1 MEKNPS
7 LGTYSYN
14 EYATGAKRY
23 GSNAGLAPTTGPV
36 DKTGYRERDAAIAA
50 RKNNMQDM
58 MMPQGRPGQMRPGGP
73 GGFMPPMTKPA
84 IRPPMPGRPGI
95 MPTPVYGKPPIQ
107 NKPIYGKG
115 PIGGTTPGGRPSR
128 PNQMT
133 QGMGQSQIAQPGN
146 MDNMPMRPQTKPL
159 MNGQDP
165 MMQAQI
171 YKNWL
176 RDNLGGNQNTAATN
190 RMGRY

>member
-14 EYATGAKRY
+14 EYATGVKRY

-58 MMPQGRPGQMRPGGP
+58 MMPQGRPGQVRPGGP
-73 GGFMPPMTKPA
+73 GG
-84 IRPPMPGRPGI
+84 
-95 MPTPVYGKPPIQ
+95 PIQ
-107 NKPIYGKG
+107 NKPAYNKPPMPPMRG

-133 QGMGQSQIAQPGN
+133 QGMGQSQVAQPAW
-146 MDNMPMRPQTKPL
+146 MDNIPMGLPQGKPM
-159 MNGQDP
+159 MNGQNP
-165 MMQAQI
+165 MMQSQI

-176 RDNLGGNQNTAATN
+176 RDNATGAYNSAATN
-190 RMGRY
+190 RMGR

>member
-14 EYATGAKRY
+14 EYATGVKRY

-50 RKNNMQDM
+50 RKNNMMQN
-58 MMPQGRPGQMRPGGP
+58 
-73 GGFMPPMTKPA
+73 KPA
-84 IRPPMPGRPGI
+84 YNKPSMPS
-95 MPTPVYGKPPIQ
+95 MPPIQ
-107 NKPIYGKG
+107 NKPAYNKPSMPSMPPIQNKPAYNKPPMRG

-133 QGMGQSQIAQPGN
+133 QGMGQSQVAQPAW
-146 MDNMPMRPQTKPL
+146 MDNIPMGLPQGKPM
-159 MNGQDP
+159 MNGQNP
-165 MMQAQI
+165 MMQSQI

-176 RDNLGGNQNTAATN
+176 RDNATGAYNSAATN
-190 RMGRY
+190 RMGR

>member
-23 GSNAGLAPTTGPV
+23 GTNASLAPTTGPV

-50 RKNNMQDM
+50 RKNNMMQN
-58 MMPQGRPGQMRPGGP
+58 
-73 GGFMPPMTKPA
+73 KPA
-84 IRPPMPGRPGI
+84 
-95 MPTPVYGKPPIQ
+95 YGKPQMPSIQ
-107 NKPIYGKG
+107 NKPVYGKG

-133 QGMGQSQIAQPGN
+133 QGMGQSQVAQPAW
-146 MDNMPMRPQTKPL
+146 MDNIPMGQQTKPM
-159 MNGQDP
+159 MNGKDP

-176 RDNLGGNQNTAATN
+176 RDNATGAYNSAATN
-190 RMGRY
+190 RMGR

>member
-1 MEKNPS
+1 VEKNPS

-23 GSNAGLAPTTGPV
+23 GNNASLAPTTGPV

-73 GGFMPPMTKPA
+73 GGLVPPMTKPA
-84 IRPPMPGRPGI
+84 IRPPMPGMPGI
-95 MPTPVYGKPPIQ
+95 MPKPVYGKPQMP
-107 NKPIYGKG
+107 PMRG

-133 QGMGQSQIAQPGN
+133 QGMGQSQVAQPAW
-146 MDNMPMRPQTKPL
+146 MDNIPMGLPQGKPL

-176 RDNLGGNQNTAATN
+176 RDNATGAYNSAATN
-190 RMGRY
+190 RMGR

>member
-50 RKNNMQDM
+50 RKNNMM
-58 MMPQGRPGQMRPGGP
+58 ERMPQIRPGGP
-73 GGFMPPMTKPA
+73 IGGGMMENMPQIRPGGPSMPAQTKPA
-84 IRPPMPGRPGI
+84 
-95 MPTPVYGKPPIQ
+95 YGKPPM
-107 NKPIYGKG
+107 PPMRG

-128 PNQMT
+128 PNKDIQH
-133 QGMGQSQIAQPGN
+133 MGQSQVAQPAW
-146 MDNMPMRPQTKPL
+146 MDNIPMGLPQNKPM
-159 MNGQDP
+159 MNGKEP

-176 RDNLGGNQNTAATN
+176 RDNAAGAYNSAATN
-190 RMGRY
+190 RMGR